1 MLVLVAVSTLFLALV
16 ALGEWADS
24 RLELR
29 RVPAR
34 LTWGAPGPGLPE
46 PLIPSTIQRNA
57 GNG

>member
-1 MLVLVAVSTLFLALV
+1 VLVLVAVLTLLLALV

-24 RLELR
+24 RFEPR
-29 RVPAR
+29 RGPVRP
-34 LTWGAPGPGLPE
+34 TWGAPGRGLPE